1 MTVGRKGM
9 RGALAGRGA
18 RLTRRARIVTAGG
31 ARMTAD
37 RIPRDAELAEE
48 LEGPETDLAADVEPG
63 RTSAIAALRYRDFRL
78 FWFGLL
84 VSNVGTW
91 MQMFGQGYLV
101 VLLAVRDGV
110 PQLAPLY
117 LGLVGLARAIPG
129 LTLGLFGGALADRT
143 DRRRLL
149 TVTQSAAAVTAAI
162 LATLAITDK
171 INIVEILLLGALNS
185 TIFAFDA
192 PTRQSMVPRLVPER
206 DLMSAIGLNSAAF
219 NGPQIIGPVIGGLI
233 FAPFAS
239 TPTFGA
245 GLLFYINAISY
256 LAVVVALLRM
266 RPVPII
272 GTSGAVT
279 MLESIREGLAYI
291 RQDVVVKW
299 IVILAAATALFARPY
314 IQLLPAVA
322 HEVLKV
328 GAVELSWMLAASG
341 VGALAG
347 ALATS
352 ALGNLRRRGAVL
364 IGSAVAFGLFL
375 VAFTLQRSLVVSLPI
390 LVLIGFSTM
399 VFLGMANGLLQ
410 TRSPDHL
417 RGRVMSVYTMV
428 FMGLMPLGSMV
439 MGSIGSVVGTAGGLL
454 AGGVVCTFVALY
466 AGARIAPL
474 REATGGPTRL
484 AARRSPSA

>member
-1 MTVGRKGM
+1 MST
-9 RGALAGRGA
+9 
-18 RLTRRARIVTAGG
+18 
-31 ARMTAD
+31 D
-37 RIPRDAELAEE
+37 RAELAEE
-48 LEGPETDLAADVEPG
+48 LEGPATDLAADLEPG

-84 VSNVGTW
+84 VSNIGTW

-129 LTLGLFGGALADRT
+129 LALGLFGGALADRT
-143 DRRRLL
+143 DRRQLL
-149 TVTQSAAAVTAAI
+149 LVTQSAAAVTAAI
-162 LATLAITDK
+162 LATLAISGR

-272 GTSGAVT
+272 GRSGDVT

-375 VAFTLQRSLVVSLPI
+375 VAFTLQRSLVVSLPF

-399 VFLGMANGLLQ
+399 VFLGLANGLLQ

-454 AGGVVCTFVALY
+454 AGAVVCTLVAVYASARVPSLRLAEGG
-466 AGARIAPL
+466 AGARAV
-474 REATGGPTRL
+474 TT
-484 AARRSPSA
+484 

>member
-1 MTVGRKGM
+1 MSEVK
-9 RGALAGRGA
+9 
-18 RLTRRARIVTAGG
+18 
-31 ARMTAD
+31 AD
-37 RIPRDAELAEE
+37 REALAEE
-48 LEGPETDLAADVEPG
+48 LEGPATDLAADVEPG

-129 LTLGLFGGALADRT
+129 LTLGLFGGAVADRT

-149 TVTQSAAAVTAAI
+149 TVTQSAAAI

-219 NGPQIIGPVIGGLI
+219 NGPQIVGPVIGGLI
-233 FAPFAS
+233 FAPFAG

-245 GLLFYINAISY
+245 GILFYINAISY
-256 LAVVVALLRM
+256 LAVVIALLRM
-266 RPVPII
+266 HPMPVTGGRREI
-272 GTSGAVT
+272 S
-279 MLESIREGLAYI
+279 MLDSIREGLAYV
-291 RQDVVVKW
+291 RQDVVVRW
-299 IVILAAATALFARPY
+299 ILILAATTALFARPY
-314 IQLLPAVA
+314 IQLLPALA
-322 HEVLKV
+322 HDQLKV

-341 VGALAG
+341 IGSLAG
-347 ALATS
+347 ALATA
-352 ALGNLRRRGAVL
+352 ALGGLRKRGAVL
-364 IGSAVAFGLFL
+364 IGASIAFGALL
-375 VAFTLQRSLVVSLPI
+375 VVFTEQRSLLPALPL
-390 LVLIGFSTM
+390 LVLLGFSTM

-439 MGSIGSVVGTAGGLL
+439 MGSIGSIVGTGGGLL
-454 AGGVVCTFVALY
+454 VGGVACTIVALY
-466 AGARIAPL
+466 AAARITPL
-474 REATGGPTRL
+474 RQATGGPAPRL
-484 AARRSPSA
+484 AARRA

>member
-1 MTVGRKGM
+1 MAQRP
-9 RGALAGRGA
+9 AL
-18 RLTRRARIVTAGG
+18 
-31 ARMTAD
+31 
-37 RIPRDAELAEE
+37 
-48 LEGPETDLAADVEPG
+48 
-63 RTSAIAALRYRDFRL
+63 
-78 FWFGLL
+78 
-84 VSNVGTW
+84 
-91 MQMFGQGYLV
+91 
-101 VLLAVRDGV
+101 
-110 PQLAPLY
+110 
-117 LGLVGLARAIPG
+117 
-129 LTLGLFGGALADRT
+129 
-143 DRRRLL
+143 
-149 TVTQSAAAVTAAI
+149 
-162 LATLAITDK
+162 
-171 INIVEILLLGALNS
+171 
-185 TIFAFDA
+185 
-192 PTRQSMVPRLVPER
+192 
-206 DLMSAIGLNSAAF
+206 
-219 NGPQIIGPVIGGLI
+219 
-233 FAPFAS
+233 
-239 TPTFGA
+239 
-245 GLLFYINAISY
+245 INAISY

-272 GTSGAVT
+272 GRSGDVT

-439 MGSIGSVVGTAGGLL
+439 MGSIGSVAGIASGLL
-454 AGGVVCTFVALY
+454 AGGVACTIVALY
-466 AGARIAPL
+466 AAARIAPL
-474 REATGGPTRL
+474 RQATGGPRL

>member
-1 MTVGRKGM
+1 MPVQAAVFKTVD
-9 RGALAGRGA
+9 GALHVPWWV
-18 RLTRRARIVTAGG
+18 RLPCTLAVTAQNAGE
-31 ARMTAD
+31 
-37 RIPRDAELAEE
+37 ELTEE
-48 LEGPETDLAADVEPG
+48 LEGPATDLAADVEPG

-129 LTLGLFGGALADRT
+129 LTLGLFGGAVADRA

-233 FAPFAS
+233 FAPFAN

-245 GLLFYINAISY
+245 GILFYINAISY
-256 LAVVVALLRM
+256 LAVVIALLRM
-266 RPVPII
+266 HPVP
-272 GTSGAVT
+272 VT
-279 MLESIREGLAYI
+279 GGSREISMLDSIREGLAYV
-291 RQDVVVKW
+291 RQDVVVRW
-299 IVILAAATALFARPY
+299 ILILAATTALFARPY

-322 HEVLKV
+322 HDQLKV

-341 VGALAG
+341 VGSLAG
-347 ALATS
+347 ALATA
-352 ALGNLRRRGAVL
+352 ALGGLQRRGAVL
-364 IGSAVAFGLFL
+364 IGASIAFGAL
-375 VAFTLQRSLVVSLPI
+375 LVVFTEQRTLLPTLPL
-390 LVLIGFSTM
+390 LVLLGFSTM

-428 FMGLMPLGSMV
+428 FMGLMPLGSMI
-439 MGSIGSVVGTAGGLL
+439 MGSIGSVVGTGGGLL
-454 AGGVVCTFVALY
+454 VGAIACTIVALY
-466 AGARIAPL
+466 AAARITPL
-474 REATGGPTRL
+474 RQATGGPARRL
-484 AARRSPSA
+484 ATHRA

>member
-1 MTVGRKGM
+1 VQAAVFKTVD
-9 RGALAGRGA
+9 GALHVPWWV
-18 RLTRRARIVTAGG
+18 RLPCTLAVS
-31 ARMTAD
+31 AD
-37 RIPRDAELAEE
+37 PDRDDLAEE
-48 LEGPETDLAADVEPG
+48 LEGPATDLAADVEPG

-149 TVTQSAAAVTAAI
+149 LVTQSSAAVTAAI
-162 LATLAITDK
+162 LATLAITDR

-219 NGPQIIGPVIGGLI
+219 NGPQIIGPVIGGLLY
-233 FAPFAS
+233 APF
-239 TPTFGA
+239 TDRPTFGA
-245 GLLFYINAISY
+245 GLLFYVNAISY
-256 LAVVVALLRM
+256 LAVVFALLRM
-266 RPVPII
+266 RPVPVI
-272 GTSGAVT
+272 GKSGEVS
-279 MLESIREGLAYI
+279 MLDSIREGLAYI
-291 RQDVVVKW
+291 RQDVVVRW

-322 HEVLKV
+322 QGVLNV

-341 VGALAG
+341 VGALGG

-352 ALGNLRRRGAVL
+352 ALGGLRRRGAVL
-364 IGSAVAFGLFL
+364 IGAAIAFGVFL
-375 VAFTLQRSLVVSLPI
+375 VAFTLQRSLVVALPF
-390 LVLIGFSTM
+390 LVLLGFSTM

-439 MGSIGSVVGTAGGLL
+439 MGSIGSVVGTGGGLL
-454 AGGVVCTFVALY
+454 AGGVACTVVALY

-474 REATGGPTRL
+474 RRATAGVRSL
-484 AARRSPSA
+484 APGRAPSA